1 MGVIRK
7 ILFGSK
13 AAGSDYISRAEE
25 VALTLPRRVTGG
37 QARKAFS
44 TNNQVKKNE
53 LTALG
58 LDALLDQEMITKQEL
73 LEHIR
78 DNQVELEVETD
89 GGPGTGVKRTDFD
102 FTFEPLSFEEAQG
115 DFIQER
121 ISEIVDGELEYYVNS
136 VDYDGEK
143 AEEVQALLDGK
154 KEFTDLDG
162 SLQEEIE
169 NDIYG
174 ALNDT
179 YNQDPVYELVLEI
192 DGSPT
197 DYRLLYQEEFGD
209 EYFPRGDAPPFVRR
223 AFQGDT
229 VSYARGAE
237 PLPNNL
243 NEAKVR
249 LQSLAMD
256 LGDLEFPDEDDLRW
270 GEYTTRGGENYTEER
285 VRIRKMPQF
294 GRFEEGQVKFKEGIH
309 FPDDINNIFHIRT
322 TDRTDDGGRK
332 ILYIEELQS
341 DWGQK
346 ARSQF
351 DEKGNYKGGGILD
364 PRVKINS
371 AVKAR
376 KFIDEIEPIFEK
388 VLNAEEN
395 KSYLNL
401 NVFGTKL
408 ENLLKRIKDI
418 KRVDGPSDEMLL
430 ELVGDIRGGVLAS
443 FERESV
449 APEAKMPQDFKNLFF
464 KSKEAVEKIEQP
476 VFKQRQEKFRNK
488 LVEFNPLIGKF
499 SGEKDQYIADTDAWT
514 RLAIKHI
521 FKKANDEG
529 YDGIAFTPGQ
539 FQFERW
545 GKKGLLKFYD
555 ESIPRTIEKT
565 IGKRKTD
572 ANLYLRENNDVA
584 SAPIYYLDDVQNKGG
599 KTARE
604 QGEAGFTAYS
614 LPIAGTAVGLTGLA
628 ALTPEEARAAEMMS
642 QKAQTMMRDGSGV
655 ESLLDKLQGAGEV
668 VGEGVSS
675 LLLQPFAGALAS
687 RGAFD
692 VGADADAV
700 ARAAEE
706 ARGLVDFDAFSPT
719 GQRYKQSALESLA
732 KLGGYL
738 TDEGEPMVGRTRS
751 GQPISYRKRDPIQT
765 VFQDALEPASE
776 ATVEGIMS
784 LVQPFDEEDERVRA
798 LRRGIRPLAEI
809 VSPI

>member
-25 VALTLPRRVTGG
+25 VALALPRRVTGG

-102 FTFEPLSFEEAQG
+102 FTLEPLSFREAEG
-115 DFIQER
+115 DVIQER
-121 ISEIVDGELEYYVNS
+121 ISEIVDGEIEYYVNS

-143 AEEVQALLDGK
+143 AEEVQALLDGEK
-154 KEFTDLDG
+154 SFTDLDG
-162 SLQEEIE
+162 FLQEEIE

-174 ALNDT
+174 ALEAS
-179 YNQDPVYELVLEI
+179 YNEDPLYELVLTI

-197 DYRLLYQEEFGD
+197 DYRLLYGGAYSD
-209 EYFPRGDAPPFVRR
+209 EYFPRNDAPSFLRNHFR
-223 AFQGDT
+223 GDT
-229 VSYARGAE
+229 ARYGYGAP

-256 LGDLEFPDEDDLRW
+256 IGDLELPDDENLRW
-270 GEYTTRGGENYTEER
+270 GDHTTDGGENYTEER

-294 GRFEEGQVKFKEGIH
+294 GRFEEGQVKFKEDIH

-346 ARSQF
+346 ARRQF

-376 KFIDEIEPIFEK
+376 KFIDEIEPLFEK

-395 KSYLNL
+395 KSYLNS
-401 NVFGTKL
+401 NVFGDTL
-408 ENLLKRIKDI
+408 ENRLKKIKEI
-418 KRVDGPSDEMLL
+418 KLVDKPSDEMLL
-430 ELVGDIRGGVLAS
+430 ELVGDIRAGVPSS
-443 FERESV
+443 FERDSV
-449 APEAKMPQDFKNLFF
+449 GFVVKMPQDFKNLLL
-464 KSKEAVEKIEQP
+464 KSKEVVEEIERP
-476 VFKQRQEKFRNK
+476 IFKQKQQKFRDK

-529 YDGIAFTPGQ
+529 YDGIAFAPGK

-545 GKKGLLKFYD
+545 GKKGLYEFYD
-555 ESIPRTIEKT
+555 ERIPRTIEKT

-572 ANLYLRENNDVA
+572 ANLDVTEIYNIA
-584 SAPIYYLDDVQNKGG
+584 DAPIYYLDDVQNKGG

-604 QGEAGFTAYS
+604 QVEDGFTAYS
-614 LPIAGTAVGLTGLA
+614 LPIAGTATGLTGLA

-642 QKAQTMMRDGSGV
+642 QEAQTMMRDGSGV

-675 LLLQPFAGALAS
+675 LLLQPIAGALAS

-738 TDEGEPMVGRTRS
+738 SDEGEPMVGRTRS